1 MFINN
6 KAQLK
11 PRSEQ
16 PSRNTGS
23 PTRRYCN
30 LANELGARA
39 PEQWAVMRGPWTH
52 APVHRYMVQVS
63 WTLLR
68 GSTTTKRASVS

>member
-23 PTRRYCN
+23 PTGRYCK
-30 LANELGARA
+30 LANELGTRA
-39 PEQWAVMRGPWTH
+39 SGPWCVMH
-52 APVHRYMVQVS
+52 AASCVQSGALPAQTV
-63 WTLLR
+63 
-68 GSTTTKRASVS
+68 KQ

>member
-23 PTRRYCN
+23 PTRRYCK
-30 LANELGARA
+30 LANELGTRA
-39 PEQWAVMRGPWTH
+39 SGPWCVMH
-52 APVHRYMVQVS
+52 AASWVQS
-63 WTLLR
+63 
-68 GSTTTKRASVS
+68 